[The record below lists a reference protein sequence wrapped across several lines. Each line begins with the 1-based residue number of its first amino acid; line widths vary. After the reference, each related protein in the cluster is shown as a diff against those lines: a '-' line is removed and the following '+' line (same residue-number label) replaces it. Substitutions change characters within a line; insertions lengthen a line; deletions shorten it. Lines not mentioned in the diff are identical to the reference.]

1 MKSKTTK
8 ILYWITTILF
18 SLAILMGVIPSEQGK
33 ELMTHL
39 GYPLYLMTILG
50 IAKVLGVIAIVQQ
63 KYKTLK
69 EWAYAGFTFDILGAS
84 LSFYFVG
91 DGLVAALTTLIFL
104 LVMFASYFLW
114 KKVEQLK

>member
-1 MKSKTTK
+1 MKPKTTK
-8 ILYWITTILF
+8 IWYWITTILF

-50 IAKVLGVIAIVQQ
+50 IAKVLGVVAIVQQ
-63 KYKTLK
+63 KYKTIK

-84 LSFYFVG
+84 ASIYLAG
-91 DGLVAALTTLIFL
+91 DGIVAALTTQ
-104 LVMFASYFLW
+104 V
-114 KKVEQLK
+114 